1 MSLEERAKA
10 AAKDVEGKLQETVG
24 EVTGD
29 RRQQAA
35 GQAKQ
40 AEADLRHAKED
51 AKDALKRNLDRI

>member
-10 AAKDVEGKLQETVG
+10 AAKNLEGKLQETVG

-29 RRQQAA
+29 RRQQTA

-40 AEADLRHAKED
+40 AEADLRNAKED